1 MSGTIE
7 RDLGRLE
14 SRLVALEADVSTMAA
29 DLREIR
35 RALHTIRGG
44 WIALGVVV
52 AASSGLGAIIAKLWP
67 VIGRP

>member
-1 MSGTIE
+1 MTSTLE

-14 SRLVALEADVSTMAA
+14 SRLAALEADVSTMAA

-35 RALHTIRGG
+35 KALHTIRGG
-44 WIALGVVV
+44 WIALSIVV